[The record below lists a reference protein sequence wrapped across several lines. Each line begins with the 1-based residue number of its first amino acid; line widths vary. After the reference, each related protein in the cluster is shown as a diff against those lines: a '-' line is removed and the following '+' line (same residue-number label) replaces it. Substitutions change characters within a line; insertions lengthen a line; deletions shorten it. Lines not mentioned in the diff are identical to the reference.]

1 MFETFST
8 NALEIIDEALQ
19 IAKSLNKKLVGSEH
33 LLLAMY
39 KKKDTICHF
48 LLEEKNIT
56 YDDILNII
64 NNLVIFRKSDNKNL
78 TYSMKFQE
86 IILFSE
92 TLAKDLGSKYVYD
105 EHIFYV
111 MLKEEDS
118 VASIIIEKLGLDKED
133 LMIDIEEIFNFF
145 EDKENT
151 TTVPYP
157 FLTNLSKAKKVHP
170 FIKRSNY
177 IEKIIYILSKK
188 QKNNPLLVG
197 NAGVGKTAII
207 EGLSEILKDETIYQL
222 DLGSIVSG
230 TKYRGELEE
239 KITKAMEYVKKEK
252 AIIFIDEIHNIVG
265 AGSNDGSLDIA
276 NILKPYLSRSD
287 IKLIGSTTLDEYYR
301 FIEKDKA
308 LTRRFQNVY
317 IDEPNEYETYK
328 ILEGIKASYE
338 EYHQIKYSKNN
349 LKKII
354 QDAKFYLVNKNF
366 PDKAID
372 ILDEVGA
379 RHKTCHKSVD
389 KLIDEVIE
397 DTTGIKKISLKNLKA
412 LKLNYPM
419 LKANYLTF
427 IKRYELNPT
436 LNNMGLILV
445 ENDFNSNDLMAD
457 LTKVFGFKHEMYLEI
472 DLANYHDMT
481 MLNNL
486 IGSSKGY
493 VGFEQ
498 GGILSEHLIKYPMS
512 LVYLKNFNH
521 AHQSIQNFFNMI
533 FQKPFFLD
541 NKDRKIY
548 LINCL
553 FIVANYDFDSHQAG
567 FINSY
572 AKNPTNKLKKI
583 VRKENTSH
591 LDKII
596 KKYGLHI
603 DNYKDIPA
611 NKILN
616 VLVDAILN
624 NDQNKLESTKK

>member
-8 NALEIIDEALQ
+8 NAIEIIDEALQ
-19 IAKSLNKKLVGSEH
+19 IARSLNKKLVGSEH

-39 KKKDTICHF
+39 KKKDSICHF
-48 LLEEKNIT
+48 LFEEKHIS
-56 YDDILNII
+56 YDDILNVI
-64 NNLVIFRKSDNKNL
+64 NNLVIFRKSENSNL
-78 TYSMKFQE
+78 TYSTKFQE

-118 VASIIIEKLGLDKED
+118 IAGVVIEKLGLDKDD

-145 EDKENT
+145 GIDKENNDNNIN
-151 TTVPYP
+151 PFP
-157 FLTNLSKAKKVHP
+157 FLTNLSKVKKVHP

-177 IEKIIYILSKK
+177 LEKIIYILSKK

-207 EGLSEILKDETIYQL
+207 EGLSEILTTETIYQL

-239 KITKAMEYVKKEK
+239 KITKAMEYVKKEH
-252 AIIFIDEIHNIVG
+252 AIVFIDEIHNIVG

-287 IKLIGSTTLDEYYR
+287 IKMIGSTTLDEYYR

-317 IDEPNEYETYK
+317 IDEPNEKETFE
-328 ILEGIKASYE
+328 ILLGIKHSYE
-338 EYHQIKYSKNN
+338 EYHHLTYTKKH
-349 LKKII
+349 LDKII
-354 QDAKFYLVNKNF
+354 KDAKLFLINKSF

-379 RHKTCHKSVD
+379 RFQINHKSVD
-389 KLIDEVIE
+389 ELIDDVIV
-397 DTTGIKKISLKNLKA
+397 DATGLKKISLSNLKKI
-412 LKLNYPM
+412 KLNYPI
-419 LKANYLTF
+419 LKPYYLKF
-427 IKRYELNPT
+427 LRKDELNPN
-436 LNNMGLILV
+436 LNNLGIIDVEDDFDPQDLITDLSKI
-445 ENDFNSNDLMAD
+445 FN
-457 LTKVFGFKHEMYLEI
+457 FKNEMYLEI
-472 DLANYHDMT
+472 DLENYYDVT

-493 VGFEQ
+493 VGYEQ
-498 GGILSEHLIKYPMS
+498 GGILAEHLIKYPLS
-512 LVYLKNFNH
+512 LVYLKNFSH
-521 AHQSIQNFFNMI
+521 AHQSIQNFFKMI
-533 FQKPFFLD
+533 FQKQFFLD

-548 LINCL
+548 LINTL
-553 FIVANYDFDSHQAG
+553 FLVASPTSLPNNAG
-567 FINSY
+567 FITT
-572 AKNPTNKLKKI
+572 TNNKKIPKLKNI
-583 VRKENTSH
+583 TKENKNLNLKKLIKKYH
-591 LDKII
+591 LKLDNIENIPPDVMLDKITEALL
-596 KKYGLHI
+596 KK
-603 DNYKDIPA
+603 P
-611 NKILN
+611 
-616 VLVDAILN
+616 
-624 NDQNKLESTKK
+624 KKA

>member
-8 NALEIIDEALQ
+8 NAIEIIDEALQ
-19 IAKSLNKKLVGSEH
+19 IARSLNKKLVGSEH

-39 KKKDTICHF
+39 KKKDSICHF
-48 LLEEKNIT
+48 LFEEKHIS
-56 YDDILNII
+56 YDDILNVI
-64 NNLVIFRKSDNKNL
+64 NNLVIFRKSENSNL
-78 TYSMKFQE
+78 TYSTKFQE

-118 VASIIIEKLGLDKED
+118 IAGVVIEKLGLDKDD

-145 EDKENT
+145 GIDKENNDNNIN
-151 TTVPYP
+151 PFP
-157 FLTNLSKAKKVHP
+157 FLTNLSKVKKVHP

-177 IEKIIYILSKK
+177 LEKIIYILSKK

-207 EGLSEILKDETIYQL
+207 EGLSEILTTETIYQL

-239 KITKAMEYVKKEK
+239 KITKAMEYVKKEH
-252 AIIFIDEIHNIVG
+252 AIVFIDEIHNIVG

-287 IKLIGSTTLDEYYR
+287 IKMIGSTTLDEYYR

-317 IDEPNEYETYK
+317 IDEPNEKETFE
-328 ILEGIKASYE
+328 ILLGIKHSYE
-338 EYHQIKYSKNN
+338 EYHHLTYTKKH
-349 LKKII
+349 LDKII
-354 QDAKFYLVNKNF
+354 KDAKLFLINKSF

-379 RHKTCHKSVD
+379 RFQINHKSVD
-389 KLIDEVIE
+389 ELIDDVIV
-397 DTTGIKKISLKNLKA
+397 DTTGLKKISLSNLKKI
-412 LKLNYPM
+412 KLNYPL
-419 LKANYLTF
+419 LKPYYLKF
-427 IKRYELNPT
+427 LRKDELNPN
-436 LNNMGLILV
+436 LNNLGIIDVEDDFDPQDLITDLSKI
-445 ENDFNSNDLMAD
+445 FN
-457 LTKVFGFKHEMYLEI
+457 FKNEMYLEI
-472 DLANYHDMT
+472 DLENYYDVT

-493 VGFEQ
+493 VGYEQ
-498 GGILSEHLIKYPMS
+498 GGILAEHLIKYPLS
-512 LVYLKNFNH
+512 LVYLKNFSH
-521 AHQSIQNFFNMI
+521 AHQSIQNFFKMI
-533 FQKPFFLD
+533 FQKQFFLD

-548 LINCL
+548 LINTL
-553 FIVANYDFDSHQAG
+553 FLVASPTSLPNNAG
-567 FINSY
+567 FITT
-572 AKNPTNKLKKI
+572 TNNKKIPKLKNI
-583 VRKENTSH
+583 TKENKNLNLKKLIKKYH
-591 LDKII
+591 LKLDNIENIPPDVMLDKITEALL
-596 KKYGLHI
+596 KK
-603 DNYKDIPA
+603 P
-611 NKILN
+611 
-616 VLVDAILN
+616 
-624 NDQNKLESTKK
+624 KKA